1 VLLRGR
7 TGNGRGQDSEDGL
20 RRTLLTL
27 NVFAALKMTLF
38 PMAIITLFWKDE
50 IGLTLTEILTLQ
62 VFFSLA
68 SVIMEY
74 PSGYVSDRLGYR
86 WALITACVF
95 GIVGWGWYLVA
106 ATFWGVLVAEL
117 LLGVSYAFISGSDTA
132 LLFETLRA
140 ENRVD
145 LYTRC
150 DGRMVGWAQGG
161 EAAGALFAGL
171 MYAHWPLLPFVA
183 QIGIWTLALGLCL
196 TLKEPKAESGGPVVS
211 HLAEALRVCRFA
223 FRESSAIR
231 ATIMNGML
239 LGLAS
244 FYMVWLIQPYMQ
256 ECLVPVTWF
265 GPAWA
270 GANLVVALA
279 AANSHRVEGKLG
291 AGGMQALFFVLIVVA
306 YLGLGTVTAVGGF
319 LFYYLLTAMRGLQGP
334 LMRSRLQA
342 LSSRANRASI
352 LSLHSLAFRTGFVA
366 TGPLVG
372 LLADS
377 FGLSTTF
384 LVLAVFFTLALPV
397 AGLNFLRH
405 NRAHSLT

>member
-1 VLLRGR
+1 MSLFGKAPRRAAGSES
-7 TGNGRGQDSEDGL
+7 TGESNL

-50 IGLTLTEILTLQ
+50 IGLTLTDILTLQ

-68 SVIMEY
+68 SVLMEY

-86 WALITACVF
+86 WALIVACVF
-95 GIVGWGWYLVA
+95 GIAGWGWYLTA
-106 ATFWGVLVAEL
+106 ETFWGVLVAEL
-117 LLGVSYAFISGSDTA
+117 LLGVSFAFISGSDTA

-140 ENRVD
+140 EGRVD

-196 TLKEPKAESGGPVVS
+196 SLKEPKEEGGGPVTS
-211 HLAEALRVCRFA
+211 HLAAALSVCRTA
-223 FRESSAIR
+223 FLESPAIR
-231 ATIMNGML
+231 ATIVNGML

-256 ECLVPVTWF
+256 ECLVPVAWF
-265 GPAWA
+265 GPVWA
-270 GANLVVALA
+270 GANLVVALG
-279 AANSHRVEGKLG
+279 AANSHRVEGRLG
-291 AGGMQALFFVLIVVA
+291 VVGMQTLFFGMIVVA
-306 YLGLGTVTAVGGF
+306 YLGLGTVSALGGF

-342 LSSRANRASI
+342 LSTRRNRASI
-352 LSLHSLAFRTGFVA
+352 LSLHSLAFRLGFVL

-372 LLADS
+372 LLADNQ
-377 FGLSTTF
+377 GLSATF
-384 LVLAVFFTLALPV
+384 LALAGFFALTLPL
-397 AGLNFLRH
+397 AGKSFLRH
-405 NRAHSLT
+405 NRA

>member
-1 VLLRGR
+1 MSLFGKAPRRAAGSES
-7 TGNGRGQDSEDGL
+7 TGESNL

-50 IGLTLTEILTLQ
+50 IGLTLTDILTLQ

-68 SVIMEY
+68 SVLMEY

-86 WALITACVF
+86 WALIVACVF
-95 GIVGWGWYLVA
+95 GIAGWGWYLTA
-106 ATFWGVLVAEL
+106 ETFWGVLVAEL
-117 LLGVSYAFISGSDTA
+117 LLGVSFAFISGSDTA

-140 ENRVD
+140 EGRVD

-196 TLKEPKAESGGPVVS
+196 SLKEPKEEGGGPVTS
-211 HLAEALRVCRFA
+211 HLAEALSVCRTA
-223 FRESSAIR
+223 FLETPGIR
-231 ATIMNGML
+231 ATIVNGML

-256 ECLVPVTWF
+256 ECLVPVAWF
-265 GPAWA
+265 GPVWA
-270 GANLVVALA
+270 GANLVVALG
-279 AANSHRVEGKLG
+279 AANSHRVEGRLG
-291 AGGMQALFFVLIVVA
+291 VAGMQTLFFGMIVVA
-306 YLGLGTVTAVGGF
+306 YLGLGTVSALGGF

-342 LSSRANRASI
+342 LSTRRNRASI
-352 LSLHSLAFRTGFVA
+352 LSLHSLAFRLGFVL

-372 LLADS
+372 LLADNQ
-377 FGLSTTF
+377 GLSVTF
-384 LVLAVFFTLALPV
+384 LALAGFFALTLPL
-397 AGLNFLRH
+397 AGKSFLRH
-405 NRAHSLT
+405 NRS

>member
-1 VLLRGR
+1 MPFSGN
-7 TGNGRGQDSEDGL
+7 TGTPGVRDGQL

-68 SVIMEY
+68 SVVMEY

-86 WALITACVF
+86 WALIVACVF
-95 GIVGWGWYLVA
+95 GIAGWSWYLVA
-106 ATFWGVLVAEL
+106 GTFWEVLMAEL
-117 LLGVSYAFISGSDTA
+117 VLGVSFAFISGSDTA

-140 ENRVD
+140 GGRVD

-171 MYAHWPLLPFVA
+171 MYASWPLLPFVA
-183 QIGIWTLALGLCL
+183 QIGIWILALGLCL
-196 TLKEPKAESGGPVVS
+196 SLKEPPVENSGPIAS
-211 HLAEALRVCRFA
+211 HLAEAARVCKSA
-223 FRESSAIR
+223 FLENPAIR
-231 ATIMNGML
+231 AVIVSGML

-244 FYMVWLIQPYMQ
+244 FYMVWLVQPYMQ
-256 ECLVPVTWF
+256 ECRVPVAWF
-265 GPAWA
+265 GPVWA
-270 GANLVVALA
+270 GANLTVAVA
-279 AANSHRVEGKLG
+279 AASSHRIEARLG
-291 AGGMQALFFVLIVVA
+291 MPGMQALFFGLIVVA
-306 YLGLGTVTAVGGF
+306 YLGLGTVTALGGF
-319 LFYYLLTAMRGLQGP
+319 AFYYLLTAMRGLQGP

-342 LSSRANRASI
+342 LSTRQNRASI
-352 LSLHSLAFRTGFVA
+352 LSLHSLAFRLGFVL

-372 LLADS
+372 LLADTT
-377 FGLSTTF
+377 GLPATF
-384 LVLAVFFTLALPV
+384 LLLAVFFALSLPLAAL
-397 AGLNFLRH
+397 AFLRH
-405 NRAHSLT
+405 NQP